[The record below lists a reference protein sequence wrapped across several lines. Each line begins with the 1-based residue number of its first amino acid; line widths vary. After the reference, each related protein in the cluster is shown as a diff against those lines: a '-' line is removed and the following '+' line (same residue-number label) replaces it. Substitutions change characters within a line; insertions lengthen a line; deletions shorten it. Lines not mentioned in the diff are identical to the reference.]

1 MEHLEELWSSVLA
14 QVEQKISKPSFETWL
29 KSTKMLTY
37 QGETVTIAA
46 PNSFARDWL
55 ETHYVHLIA
64 GILTEL
70 TGEGLSIQICC
81 TERSN
86 MEDFSLPK
94 PIIPMK
100 DDEQPE
106 FSPGMLKFK
115 IYI

>member
-14 QVEQKISKPSFETWL
+14 QVEKKISKPSFETWL

-37 QGETVTIAA
+37 QGDTVTIAA

-55 ETHYVHLIA
+55 DTHYVHLIA

-70 TGEGLSIQICC
+70 TGEGLSIRFVVPKDQ
-81 TERSN
+81 S

-94 PIIPMK
+94 PIHSN
-100 DDEQPE
+100 ER
-106 FSPGMLKFK
+106 
-115 IYI
+115 